1 MTYSPAP
8 APHHTHDLQFAAFW
22 TINAVIVEVTYYT
35 GGNVDVTPDEALALS
50 AHDEWVLKYG
60 SKWEF
65 ASWYTYSGC
74 ICMSRVLNCV
84 GIIIT
89 F

>member
-1 MTYSPAP
+1 M
-8 APHHTHDLQFAAFW
+8 
-22 TINAVIVEVTYYT
+22 
-35 GGNVDVTPDEALALS
+35 DVTPDEALALS